1 MCSLQSLNLQPIL
14 STEGMRGLDAASKKF
29 FANEATSEPSETD
42 VIQSGYT
49 LMQEAG
55 LALFKFVQAKSLEPI
70 AVFIGGGN
78 NGGDGLVLA
87 KHLLQAGIKS
97 TVFNLANEN
106 KFKNEAKLALDDF
119 LQAGGSLF
127 DFKKNIEDPKQAS
140 LLLHDGFKLIV
151 DCMLG
156 NGAKGELRL
165 EFASAVQA
173 INKSG
178 LPVIAAD
185 APTGYDSSTH
195 VCNEVCIHAD
205 ETMLFGFPRLDA
217 YAKEGGR
224 AFGKVTVAPLKYPA
238 ELIPQFDEK
247 VYLVTEDVIPQLLP
261 TRDEWGDKRIQGS
274 PLIIAGSKDMPGAA
288 ALCTEAALRSGAG
301 LVTLA
306 VPQVIAQVLQAKLS
320 EPVFCSLEDYSNFN
334 GNCSEIRDEKRK
346 DCTDFNG
353 NCVGESND
361 TEKRSENCDASLNEN
376 RGVLQQQ
383 HIPTLLK
390 RAKHATAIAIGPG
403 LSTNAGTV
411 QTVLELLPQ
420 LNAPTVIDAD
430 ALNAIAT
437 LNENTAKGATKD
449 SSVDCAAIDC
459 AATANCATNKD
470 YASMDRAATDCAT
483 IRYLRE
489 IQAPAIL
496 TPHVREFARLFG
508 ALPKNSCDIPNFLK
522 NIATSTNKVI
532 LLKGAPTY
540 IASPDGNV
548 YVIPVA
554 NSGMAKGGSGDVLTG
569 IIVAL
574 LSQGLAPAKAA
585 SLGALLHQKAG
596 RITREKMGAFS
607 MLPSDVIRNLHKA
620 FGC

>member
-1 MCSLQSLNLQPIL
+1 
-14 STEGMRGLDAASKKF
+14 MRGLDAASKKF
-29 FANEATSEPSETD
+29 LAKEATSEPSETD

-55 LALFKFVQAKSLEPI
+55 IALFKFVQTKSLEPI

-97 TVFNLANEN
+97 TVFSLANEN

-127 DFKKNIEDPKQAS
+127 DFKKFIEDPKQAS

-224 AFGKVTVAPLKYPA
+224 AFGKVVVAPLKYPA

-261 TRDEWGDKRIQGS
+261 TRNEWGDKRVQGS

-320 EPVFCSLEDYSNFN
+320 EPVFCILEDYSNFN
-334 GNCSEIRDEKRK
+334 GN
-346 DCTDFNG
+346 
-353 NCVGESND
+353 
-361 TEKRSENCDASLNEN
+361 RSENCDASLNEN
-376 RGVLQQQ
+376 RGVLQPQ

-390 RAKHATAIAIGPG
+390 RAKHTTAIAIGPG

-411 QTVLELLPQ
+411 QAVLELLPQ
-420 LNAPTVIDAD
+420 LNAPIVIDAD

-437 LNENTAKGATKD
+437 LNENTAKDRT
-449 SSVDCAAIDC
+449 
-459 AATANCATNKD
+459 
-470 YASMDRAATDCAT
+470 MDRATTDGAT

-508 ALPKNSCDIPNFLK
+508 ALPENSCDIPNCLK

-540 IASPDGNV
+540 IAVPDERAF
-548 YVIPVA
+548 VIPA
-554 NSGMAKGGSGDVLTG
+554 HNSGLAKGGSGDVLTG
-569 IIVAL
+569 IIATL
-574 LSQGLAPAKAA
+574 LAQGLPTAEAA
-585 SLGALLHQKAG
+585 VLGALLHQKAG
-596 RITREKMGAFS
+596 RIARKKMGAFS
-607 MLPSDVIRNLHKA
+607 MLPSDVINALPQA
-620 FGC
+620 FDC